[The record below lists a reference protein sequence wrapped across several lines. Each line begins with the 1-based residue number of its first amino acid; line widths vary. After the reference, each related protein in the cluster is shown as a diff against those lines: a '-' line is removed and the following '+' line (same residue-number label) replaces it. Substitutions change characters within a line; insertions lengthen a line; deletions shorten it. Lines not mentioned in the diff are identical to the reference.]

1 MSKTIWNFTL
11 RPVIEIEM
19 PEGAQLLSVH
29 EQNGELCMWVQVR
42 TENPMV
48 KRKFLTF
55 GTGHILPDDQKL
67 DFVGTALLERG
78 ALVLHVFEED
88 A

>member
-1 MSKTIWNFTL
+1 MSKTIWKFTL

-19 PEGAQLLSVH
+19 PDGAQVLSVH
-29 EQNGELCMWVQVR
+29 AQNGELCMWAQVR

-55 GTGHILPDDQKL
+55 GTGHILPEDKRL
-67 DFVGTALLERG
+67 IFVGTALLEG
-78 ALVLHVFEED
+78 GSLVLHVFEED
-88 A
+88 V